1 MINTIQNK
9 HSLVALCRRM
19 HTLCMSV
26 MIICLGACSLSY
38 FTTQFNSL
46 IAPLTVI
53 AFIVTSYFYGWTF
66 LIYVALFPSR
76 NQVVDLRQNYTA
88 IQPTQ
93 LGGMRFNMLKIKN
106 QFTDFTFTQHPSLI
120 IH

>member
-19 HTLCMSV
+19 HTFCMSV
-26 MIICLGACSLSY
+26 LIICIGACSLSY
-38 FTTQFNSL
+38 FTNQLNGL
-46 IAPLTVI
+46 IGPLTVI

-66 LIYVALFPSR
+66 LMYIALFPSR
-76 NQVVDLRQNYTA
+76 NQVVDLRQHYTA

-93 LGGMRFNMLKIKN
+93 VGHLHLKIKN
-106 QFTDFTFTQHPSLI
+106 QFTDLTFTQHPSLI